1 MTNSPLRYRFLIV
14 VAAAL
19 FSTGGAAIKAA
30 SLGGWQIA
38 SFRSGI
44 AALFLLAV
52 IPEARRSWRW
62 RMLPVAV
69 CYAATL
75 VSFVLANRLTTA
87 ANAIFLQS
95 AAPLY
100 VLLLGPVLLH
110 EPIRGR
116 DVGFVAAVA
125 CGIACFFVGSP
136 NAVRTAPDPWRG
148 NLFAIAAGLAY
159 AFALVGLRWLARGDR
174 ASAAGGAAIATVTLG
189 NLIACAAALPMAL
202 PATGLSAKD
211 VAVLLYL
218 GAIQIGVAYVC
229 LARGIR
235 HVPAVETTTL
245 LMVEPALNPVWT
257 WLVHGE
263 KPGTWAVAGGAL
275 IVCATLWNTWRTSP
289 RPPSSARSC
298 EAG

>member
-1 MTNSPLRYRFLIV
+1 MTNSPLRYRILIV
-14 VAAAL
+14 AAAAL

-52 IPEARRSWRW
+52 IPESRRSWHW
-62 RMLPVAV
+62 RMLPVAA

-75 VSFVLANRLTTA
+75 VCFVLANRLTTA

-125 CGIACFFVGSP
+125 CGIACFFIGSP

-148 NLFAIAAGLAY
+148 NLFAVAAGLAY
-159 AFALVGLRWLARGDR
+159 AFALVGLRWLARDDTRDAEGN
-174 ASAAGGAAIATVTLG
+174 AAGGAAIATVAMG
-189 NLIACAAALPMAL
+189 NLMACAAALPMAL
-202 PATGLSAKD
+202 PAAAISAKD
-211 VAVLLYL
+211 LAVLLYL
-218 GAIQIGVAYVC
+218 GAIQIGVAYFC
-229 LARGIR
+229 LTRGIR
-235 HVPAVETTTL
+235 HVPAVEATTL

-275 IVCATLWNTWRTSP
+275 IVCATLWNTWRTVP
-289 RPPSSARSC
+289 ARSRSH
-298 EAG
+298 A

>member
-1 MTNSPLRYRFLIV
+1 MTKSPLRYRLLI
-14 VAAAL
+14 VAAAGL

-30 SLGGWQIA
+30 SLDGWQIA

-52 IPEARRSWRW
+52 IPEARRAWRR
-62 RMLPVAV
+62 RMLPVAA

-75 VSFVLANRLTTA
+75 VCFVLATRLTTA

-125 CGIACFFVGSP
+125 CGIACFFIGSP
-136 NAVRTAPDPWRG
+136 AAVRTAPDPFHG
-148 NLFAIAAGLAY
+148 NLFAVVAGMAY
-159 AFALVGLRWLARGDR
+159 AFALVGLRWLARDDAESGGT
-174 ASAAGGAAIATVTLG
+174 GGAAIATVAMG
-189 NLIACAAALPMAL
+189 NLLACVAALPMAL
-202 PATGLSAKD
+202 PASGISTKD

-218 GAIQIGVAYVC
+218 GAFQIGLAYFC
-229 LARGIR
+229 LTRGIR
-235 HVPAVETTTL
+235 HVPAVEATAL

-257 WLVHGE
+257 WLVNGE

-275 IVCATLWNTWRTSP
+275 ILSATLWNTWRA
-289 RPPSSARSC
+289 ARAR
-298 EAG
+298 AG

>member
-1 MTNSPLRYRFLIV
+1 MTKSPLRYRLLI
-14 VAAAL
+14 VAAAGL

-52 IPEARRSWRW
+52 IPEARRAWRW
-62 RMLPVAV
+62 RMLPVAA

-75 VSFVLANRLTTA
+75 VCFVLATRLTTA

-125 CGIACFFVGSP
+125 CGIACFFIGSP
-136 NAVRTAPDPWRG
+136 TAVRTAPDPWHG
-148 NLFAIAAGLAY
+148 NLFAVAAGMAY
-159 AFALVGLRWLARGDR
+159 AFALVGLRWLARDDAESGT
-174 ASAAGGAAIATVTLG
+174 GGAAIATVAMG
-189 NLIACAAALPMAL
+189 NLLACLAALPMAL
-202 PATGLSAKD
+202 PMALPASGISAKD

-218 GAIQIGVAYVC
+218 GAFQIGLAYLC
-229 LARGIR
+229 LTRGIR
-235 HVPAVETTTL
+235 HVPAVETTAL

-263 KPGTWAVAGGAL
+263 KPGTWAMGGGTL
-275 IVCATLWNTWRTSP
+275 ILSATLWNTWRA
-289 RPPSSARSC
+289 AR
-298 EAG
+298 ARTG